1 MLKFASGES
10 TKKSTLSSYHLAVEA
25 LLSKLL
31 LIAGQTVVVG
41 VL

>member
-1 MLKFASGES
+1 MTGQ
-10 TKKSTLSSYHLAVEA
+10 SSYHLAVEA